1 MNSELTR
8 KYFAGL
14 TDIELS
20 NLAKIYLDQGRL
32 PQQTVSQ
39 IQQYYLTTRISL
51 DSNIEAKKMKLWS
64 NNSQAPSLAAK
75 GLTEE
80 ILYRFSNQVA
90 ISMYEKERW

>member
-1 MNSELTR
+1 MNSDLTR

-20 NLAKIYLDQGRL
+20 KLVTIYLDKGRL
-32 PQQTVSQ
+32 PPETVSE

-51 DSNIEAKKMKLWS
+51 ESNIEAKKMKLWS
-64 NNSQAPSLAAK
+64 NNSQASSLAAK

>member
-1 MNSELTR
+1 MNSDMTK

-20 NLAKIYLDQGRL
+20 NLAKIYLDKGRL

-39 IQQYYLTTRISL
+39 IQQYYLTTRIFL
-51 DSNIEAKKMKLWS
+51 DSNIEAKKIKLWS
-64 NNSQAPSLAAK
+64 NNSQVPSLAVK

-80 ILYRFSNQVA
+80 ILYRFSNQVG

>member
-1 MNSELTR
+1 MNSDLTR
-8 KYFAGL
+8 KYFVGL

-20 NLAKIYLDQGRL
+20 NLAEIYLKHGRL
-32 PQQTVSQ
+32 SQETVSE

-64 NNSQAPSLAAK
+64 NNSQASSLAAK

-80 ILYRFSNQVA
+80 ILYRFSNQVG

>member
-1 MNSELTR
+1 MNSDLTR

-20 NLAKIYLDQGRL
+20 KLADIYLKHGRL
-32 PQQTVSQ
+32 PPETVSE
-39 IQQYYLTTRISL
+39 IQQYYLTTRISIE
-51 DSNIEAKKMKLWS
+51 SNIEAKKMKLWS
-64 NNSQAPSLAAK
+64 NNSQAASLAAK

-80 ILYRFSNQVA
+80 IMYRFSNQVG